1 MDVIAFKKLADKVFF
16 CHAERG
22 AGMDGKDYRIYLR
35 QQIDG
40 QTGHALLVVEA
51 GRVDQINIVLAD
63 HGGIIEYGF
72 PQRAGHGLTV
82 RGQLCNG
89 VSEAGKRNLF
99 RGAVAVEE
107 NRPAVLAVG
116 DAADGG
122 GGGGGV
128 CGKTAFPAER
138 SGACFFRA

>member
-1 MDVIAFKKLADKVFF
+1 
-16 CHAERG
+16 
-22 AGMDGKDYRIYLR
+22 MDGQDYRIYLR

-99 RGAVAVEE
+99 RGAVAEEE
-107 NRPAVLAVG
+107 NRPLVLAVG

-122 GGGGGV
+122 GGGGY
-128 CGKTAFPAER
+128 CRHCAA
-138 SGACFFRA
+138 SGAEGRAGVFADSEDRRRQTECPRAGCRARAAGG